1 MDESWTSVRH
11 AYMDTAKAAAL
22 SGMVGQI
29 SGCSKLFDN
38 ELKTWCLD
46 KHGNNKNTNCYNFFD
61 NIKNKAFPCKF
72 IVGEFKKNI
81 VPSVALK
88 RIFNYKEPKPEFLNE
103 TTSRLFINIYS
114 LFEKKYKNVST
125 TLIELNKDFDY

>member
-1 MDESWTSVRH
+1 MDET
-11 AYMDTAKAAAL
+11 
-22 SGMVGQI
+22 
-29 SGCSKLFDN
+29 
-38 ELKTWCLD
+38 LKFML
-46 KHGNNKNTNCYNFFD
+46 NKETYE
-61 NIKNKAFPCKF
+61 
-72 IVGEFKKNI
+72 VGEFKKNI

-103 TTSRLFINIYS
+103 TNSRLFINIYS